1 VSENQDQNQ
10 KRWVVEAEDAL
21 NRAGE
26 ALKSAWEQTRDARM
40 TALETAKEAANRL
53 TEAIDQGIE
62 VAKQTWDPSTSGGV
76 ADGGESGPPPIVG
89 LEEEE

>member
-1 VSENQDQNQ
+1 MNAGQDQNQ
-10 KRWVVEAEDAL
+10 KRWVDEAEEAL

-40 TALETAKEAANRL
+40 AALETAKEAANRL

-62 VAKQTWDPSTSGGV
+62 VAKQTWDPSARERAAGDSGTG
-76 ADGGESGPPPIVG
+76 SPPT
-89 LEEEE
+89 EEEE